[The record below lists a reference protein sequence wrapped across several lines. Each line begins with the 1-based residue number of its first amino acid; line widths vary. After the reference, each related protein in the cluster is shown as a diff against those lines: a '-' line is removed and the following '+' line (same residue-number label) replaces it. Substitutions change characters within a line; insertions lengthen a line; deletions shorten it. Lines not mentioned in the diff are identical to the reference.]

1 MTEATEVVLPHTG
14 EPDAL
19 ELRSRT
25 LPPPASGEALVR
37 MEAAGI
43 SFAEQQMRRG
53 RYPFMPK
60 FPFVPGYDVVG
71 VVEATGPDTAGI
83 RVGQRVVAVTRTG
96 GWADRMILPAKGL
109 VPVPEGVDPQQ
120 AETMAMNGLTAWQ
133 LVHRSAKVQAGQ
145 TVLIHGASGGVGT
158 LLVQIAHL
166 AGATVIG
173 TASPA
178 KHDVVR
184 RLGADHVL
192 DYREDVAAAVRRI
205 APDGVDAA
213 FDHVGGAALQETWSL
228 LTRRGTVVS
237 YGNLTSV
244 EGGNVM
250 LNYLRATAK
259 MIGWNLLP
267 GKGRAKLYYVP
278 TASGRKGDQV
288 RADFAQLFAQA
299 AAGKLVGEIA
309 GVYPLEQVAEAMR
322 FAESGSA
329 IGKVVLTP

>member
-1 MTEATEVVLPHTG
+1 MPQAQEIVLPHIG

-19 ELRSRT
+19 ELRSRDLPT
-25 LPPPASGEALVR
+25 LEEGEALVR
-37 MEAAGI
+37 MEATGI

-53 RYPFMPK
+53 VYPFMPK

-71 VVEATGPDTAGI
+71 TVEAGPASL
-83 RVGQRVVAVTRTG
+83 VGQRVVAVTRTG
-96 GWADRMILPAKGL
+96 SWADRMILPVKAL
-109 VPVPEGVDPQQ
+109 VPVPEGVEPQQ

-133 LVHRSAKVQAGQ
+133 LIHRAARVQNGH

-158 LLVQIAHL
+158 LLVQLAHL

-192 DYREDVAAAVRRI
+192 NYRDDVAAAARQI
-205 APDGVDAA
+205 APEGVDAA
-213 FDHVGGAALQETWSL
+213 FDHVGGETLRESWSL

-237 YGNLTSV
+237 YGNLTSA

-250 LNYLRATAK
+250 LNYLRVAARIT
-259 MIGWNLLP
+259 GWNLTP
-267 GKGRAKLYYVP
+267 GKGSAKFYYVP
-278 TASGRKGDQV
+278 TASGRKGAQV
-288 RADFAQLFAQA
+288 RADFAQLFALA
-299 AAGKLVGEIA
+299 AAGKVVGEVA
-309 GVYPLEQVAEAMR
+309 AAYPLEQAAEAMR
-322 FAESGSA
+322 YAESGSA
-329 IGKVVLTP
+329 IGKVLLTP